1 MNSAGKEGLVAQ
13 KSVPVALH
21 YAGPFTNREPG
32 FMNVQ
37 VWMVDPIMVG
47 DDKLKGCR
55 QSWEGFVSMK
65 AMLEQGSNR
74 AQEIARVGKKWS
86 RNEGDGMVEER
97 SEG

>member
-13 KSVPVALH
+13 KRVPVALH

-55 QSWEGFVSMK
+55 QSREGFVSME
-65 AMLEQGSNR
+65 AMLVQVFNR
-74 AQEIARVGKKWS
+74 AQEIAKDRKERSMDG
-86 RNEGDGMVEER
+86 GDGDDEAEM
-97 SEG
+97 